1 MIVEK
6 KLKKIQN
13 VRTDA
18 PDMLAALDA
27 LSTFYRGNSVEAR
40 RSLRA
45 DLEHQSSKLS
55 ESFLDDFQDFKEK
68 IEMVDAYV
76 TDLEKSCTAIRTR
89 LQTAEDTTSQ
99 FVSKAG
105 SLRLERN
112 EATKRAELVSAFLG
126 KFQLSGEQLHTLREA
141 PVEEEG
147 GDHFFDALQRVH
159 AVREECK
166 LLLNSQHQSVGVEL
180 LNAMAEHQEV
190 RL

>member
-13 VRTDA
+13 VRTDS

-45 DLEHQSSKLS
+45 DLEVQSSKLS
-55 ESFLDDFQDFKEK
+55 ESFLEEFKEFKQK

-76 TDLEKSCTAIRTR
+76 NDLEKSCTAIRSR

-105 SLRLERN
+105 SLRLERCAHMSIPCN
-112 EATKRAELVSAFLG
+112 ESL
-126 KFQLSGEQLHTLREA
+126 
-141 PVEEEG
+141 
-147 GDHFFDALQRVH
+147 
-159 AVREECK
+159 
-166 LLLNSQHQSVGVEL
+166 
-180 LNAMAEHQEV
+180 
-190 RL
+190 